1 MEISRVGGIGVE
13 SRVRLIRVVKER
25 NLLRP
30 QRNVEFR
37 RLFATAAIGM
47 LALTACANNSGTPS
61 ASSNV
66 IKIGILSDCTAD
78 FGSFYNDDIGG
89 ALSVLAAHYA
99 GKASGALPKDGMTRA
114 KIAGNDIPI
123 VGFGSAASSAATSIE
138 ETPPL
143 AGTPVGPPL
152 LPPP

>member
-1 MEISRVGGIGVE
+1 MGVE
-13 SRVRLIRVVKER
+13 SRARLIRVVKER

-66 IKIGILSDCTAD
+66 IKIGILSDCTGD

-89 ALSVLAAHYA
+89 ALSGLAAPHR
-99 GKASGALPKDGMTRA
+99 GKASGALAQGGRT
-114 KIAGNDIPI
+114 
-123 VGFGSAASSAATSIE
+123 AAQN
-138 ETPPL
+138 PGKRRQRGGL
-143 AGTPVGPPL
+143 
-152 LPPP
+152 

>member
-30 QRNVEFR
+30 QRNVEFG
-37 RLFATAAIGM
+37 RLFAAAAIGM
-47 LALTACANNSGTPS
+47 LTLTACANNSGTPS

-66 IKIGILSDCTAD
+66 IKIGILSDCTGD

-89 ALSVLAAHYA
+89 GVSLR
-99 GKASGALPKDGMTRA
+99 ASHSRGRSTA
-114 KIAGNDIPI
+114 
-123 VGFGSAASSAATSIE
+123 
-138 ETPPL
+138 
-143 AGTPVGPPL
+143 
-152 LPPP
+152 

>member
-1 MEISRVGGIGVE
+1 MEISRVGGSGVE

-66 IKIGILSDCTAD
+66 IKIGILSDCTGD

-89 ALSVLAAHYA
+89 ALSVRAAHYG
-99 GKASGALPKDGMTRA
+99 GKASGALPQEGTA
-114 KIAGNDIPI
+114 AAQIPRDDNQL
-123 VGFGSAASSAATSIE
+123 V
-138 ETPPL
+138 
-143 AGTPVGPPL
+143 L
-152 LPPP
+152 LVCCDLNA

>member
-1 MEISRVGGIGVE
+1 MGVE
-13 SRVRLIRVVKER
+13 SRARLIRVVKER

-66 IKIGILSDCTAD
+66 IKIGILSDCTGD

-89 ALSVLAAHYA
+89 PTLLPGTPHSLDARH
-99 GKASGALPKDGMTRA
+99 ALPHRRSTRRA
-114 KIAGNDIPI
+114 PDR
-123 VGFGSAASSAATSIE
+123 
-138 ETPPL
+138 
-143 AGTPVGPPL
+143 
-152 LPPP
+152 

>member
-1 MEISRVGGIGVE
+1 MGVE

-66 IKIGILSDCTAD
+66 IKIGILSDCTGD
-78 FGSFYNDDIGG
+78 FGSFYNHDIAVPPS
-89 ALSVLAAHYA
+89 ALSAPPPRH
-99 GKASGALPKDGMTRA
+99 
-114 KIAGNDIPI
+114 
-123 VGFGSAASSAATSIE
+123 
-138 ETPPL
+138 TPP
-143 AGTPVGPPL
+143 
-152 LPPP
+152 PPPHPSSPRH